1 MSSSSGRTLTA
12 VALGAIAALARP
24 GWSAAAA
31 EASAVRAFAAQATG
45 SGAGTMPLLA
55 AMAIGIAVSVIAV
68 LAFLQ
73 MTSRGKSTKDD
84 DFRQQPDFAYDPSI
98 LRKIQSSEDKRAD
111 GSDAGDDEDAR
122 SDGDENDENA
132 GDNEGARSGGDANA
146 GNAEDGENAG
156 DAVSARSGDDADAG
170 HDEGFRS
177 GGGAYRGLSAEAEAA
192 ADEDVAGYTIPLR
205 SLGSPQHGLEPALAG
220 EPRLVGLKGEFAGDS
235 YRLSDRPIVIGRDGA
250 RCGLVYPEERAEIS
264 RKHCT
269 VGYDA
274 ARRVFTLVDHGS
286 SNGTYLG
293 DGTRIAA
300 EDRRELRT
308 GERFALSGEGQCF
321 EVKA

>member
-31 EASAVRAFAAQATG
+31 DASAVRALAAQATG

-98 LRKIQSSEDKRAD
+98 LRKIQSHEDKQAN
-111 GSDAGDDEDAR
+111 GPDAGDDEGAR
-122 SDGDENDENA
+122 SDGD
-132 GDNEGARSGGDANA
+132 
-146 GNAEDGENAG
+146 
-156 DAVSARSGDDADAG
+156 ADAG
-170 HDEGFRS
+170 NDEGVRGDGSASAEHDRGVRS
-177 GGGAYRGLSAEAEAA
+177 GGGAYRGLPAEAEAG
-192 ADEDVAGYTIPLR
+192 ADEDIAGYTIPLR
-205 SLGSPQHGLEPALAG
+205 SLGSPQDGLEPALDG

-300 EDRRELRT
+300 EDCRELRT
-308 GERFALSGEGQCF
+308 GERFALSGEGQWF